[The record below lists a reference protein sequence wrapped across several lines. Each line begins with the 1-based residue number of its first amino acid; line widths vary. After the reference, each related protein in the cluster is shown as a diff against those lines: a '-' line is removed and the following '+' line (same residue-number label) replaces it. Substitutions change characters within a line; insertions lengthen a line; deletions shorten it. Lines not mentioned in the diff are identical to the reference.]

1 MQFRNKDSNID
12 QLFIDEQLK
21 LFAEIIVDI
30 YLLTENDENDNEK

>member
-30 YLLTENDENDNEK
+30 YLLTKNDENDNEK